1 MNAPTANNPGRVSTP
16 SLSSFATLN
25 LNTLLA
31 IEKDNKNH
39 TPNNQLASP
48 GSSHGNAIPFALICT
63 TC

>member
-1 MNAPTANNPGRVSTP
+1 MNAPIANNTGRVSTP

-39 TPNNQLASP
+39 TPNNQLDSP
-48 GSSHGNAIPFALICT
+48 GSSHGNAIPFALIWTRC
-63 TC
+63 

>member
-1 MNAPTANNPGRVSTP
+1 MNAPIANTTGRVSTP

-39 TPNNQLASP
+39 TPNHQRASP

>member
-1 MNAPTANNPGRVSTP
+1 MNAPIANKTGRVSTP

-39 TPNNQLASP
+39 EYITENYNKDEID
-48 GSSHGNAIPFALICT
+48 HV
-63 TC
+63 